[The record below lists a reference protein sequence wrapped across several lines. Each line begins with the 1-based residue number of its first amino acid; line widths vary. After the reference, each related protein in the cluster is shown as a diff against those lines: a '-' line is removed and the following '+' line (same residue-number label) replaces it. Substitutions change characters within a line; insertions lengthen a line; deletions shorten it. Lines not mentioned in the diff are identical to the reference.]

1 MYFIK
6 SFLLITTRFIYAKLH
21 KFSNFENSKFYLFF
35 HLLWIFLIGSNHGK
49 RYRLYLGDK
58 KKNEFKEI
66 NWKIKKKNIKIIY
79 FLIGDSNTE
88 HLGRNYL
95 NTDNINIFYTIWTGP
110 TLLINFCKSKIVMQR
125 ILFLT
130 KFFINYHGTNS
141 KFHFIFSFVQID
153 IRTIF
158 YNFLIIEKYFK
169 NSKTMISEY
178 INNLNET
185 LSILRNELKRNKKSL
200 KLKFYF
206 KEINPSSARKGTTPK
221 KNKIIAANKKMV
233 EPIFGS
239 LKQRQKWR
247 NELNSSILKNKK
259 KKYEFLHNLKEITK
273 KRKDI
278 FNNKL
283 GDGNHLTNSKLI
295 IKFQKKI
302 IYKK

>member
-1 MYFIK
+1 
-6 SFLLITTRFIYAKLH
+6 
-21 KFSNFENSKFYLFF
+21 
-35 HLLWIFLIGSNHGK
+35 
-49 RYRLYLGDK
+49 
-58 KKNEFKEI
+58 
-66 NWKIKKKNIKIIY
+66 
-79 FLIGDSNTE
+79 
-88 HLGRNYL
+88 
-95 NTDNINIFYTIWTGP
+95 
-110 TLLINFCKSKIVMQR
+110 
-125 ILFLT
+125 
-130 KFFINYHGTNS
+130 
-141 KFHFIFSFVQID
+141 
-153 IRTIF
+153 
-158 YNFLIIEKYFK
+158 
-169 NSKTMISEY
+169 MISEY